1 MRFYKV
7 LPNLDRSK
15 QLNLWHKALRS
26 QWSAADL
33 DWSRPQRITSR
44 RLKDQLA
51 RFLTP
56 VLMGEQAALYSVS
69 DMIPRMGQRGEFEG
83 QLYLTTWAVDE
94 GRHTELFARFFHR
107 IDREPLSIRRFPS
120 GYLFQ
125 SQIVS
130 TDPMQWLSGV
140 LVSEVLAKLVMR
152 ELERLDLDPILSEL
166 AHGILKDE
174 ARHLGFNHI
183 YVEDRFKAM
192 FRDPTAA
199 SHDGVRWKRRDVQ
212 EFESGSDGPD
222 DVADRLTANLDQVLS
237 FVPPIL
243 EALAVEVREMGIDRE
258 EILALL
264 AEEARW
270 RLARAVEAGR
280 RIAAGDEDPSDPA
293 EAEAIG
299 A

>member
-7 LPNLDRSK
+7 LPDLDRTK
-15 QLNLWHKALRS
+15 QINLWHKALRS

-33 DWSRPQRITSR
+33 DWSKPKRITSR

-69 DMIPRMGQRGEFEG
+69 DMIPRLGQRGEFEG

-130 TDPMQWLSGV
+130 AEPLQWLSGV

-152 ELERLDLDPILSEL
+152 ELERLDLDPILSQL

-174 ARHLGFNHI
+174 AAHLGFNHI
-183 YVEDRFKAM
+183 YVEDRFRAM
-192 FRDPTAA
+192 FRDPAA
-199 SHDGVRWKRRDVQ
+199 ATHGGVRWKTRPTP
-212 EFESGSDGPD
+212 ESNESEGPD
-222 DVADRLTANLDQVLS
+222 DVAERLGANLDRVLS

-243 EALAVEVREMGIDRE
+243 EALAVELQEMGIDRD
-258 EILALL
+258 EIVGLL
-264 AEEARW
+264 SDEARW
-270 RLARAVEAGR
+270 RLGRAVDAGR
-280 RIAAGDEDPSDPA
+280 RIAAGDADLSDPTK
-293 EAEAIG
+293 AEAIG